1 MKNMITVKEIWRKR
15 LFEDTSYKKIG
26 EELGCSKQ
34 YLSFICNKRRNM
46 PEKIKE
52 DLYSEFKEKKD
63 TFTEPEQIRIKRKL
77 LDLRLSD
84 VAKEVGTF
92 APVVWK
98 IEKGVLKN
106 SIFVNRIKDYL
117 EV

>member
-1 MKNMITVKEIWRKR
+1 MKEKITVKQIWRKR
-15 LFEDTSYKKIG
+15 LFEDCSYKKIG
-26 EELGCSKQ
+26 DELGCSKQ
-34 YLSFICNKRRNM
+34 YLSFICNKKRNM
-46 PEKIKE
+46 PDKIKQ
-52 DLYSEFKEKKD
+52 DLYTEFKDIKE
-63 TFTEPEQIRIKRKL
+63 TFAEHQQIRIKRKL